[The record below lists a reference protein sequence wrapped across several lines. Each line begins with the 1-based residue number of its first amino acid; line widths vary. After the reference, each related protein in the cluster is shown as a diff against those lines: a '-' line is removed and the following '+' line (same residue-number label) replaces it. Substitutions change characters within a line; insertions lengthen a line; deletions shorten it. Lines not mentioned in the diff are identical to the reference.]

1 MKIKVEL
8 FGFLADYGPEGK
20 DEFQVDLDG
29 EATVGQLME
38 RIAFPSD
45 VPLLVLVNGQ
55 RVEVSC
61 SLKEGDEVFVFS
73 PVAGG

>member
-1 MKIKVEL
+1 MKIEVEL

-20 DEFQVDLDG
+20 GEFQIDLDG

-38 RIAFPSD
+38 RIACPFD
-45 VPLLVLVNGQ
+45 VPLMILVNGQ
-55 RVEVSC
+55 RVEVSY